1 MNQKKSIA
9 LTTTFVGLV
18 CGFVLTQQ
26 QAAAAA
32 TNAPDPTTTSMVASQ
47 SAATSKSAE
56 PTQKEQPINQ
66 QTSTQKAVTN
76 TENVSETG
84 KQNQTAGTQTIGSSA
99 TTTTAQ
105 PATAS
110 NNPITSAPT
119 QQAAVSSASKAN
131 ETTQPVNPPTAPT
144 VPQATKVTNSANT
157 ALTTTDSQQVETIAQ
172 GTWGTSKWE
181 YTEQGFDYI
190 LHFHEGTFGAS
201 SHKSIKDPNN
211 SSVYHALGSIGSS
224 PEVFNGNWQ
233 WSNALTQI
241 IIDPGVKANQ
251 DSSYLF
257 SDLYKLQQIVG
268 LGNLDTNNVKNMADM
283 FDGCEELTNLDVSKF
298 DTTNVT
304 NMYEMFDDCSKVTSL
319 DVSNFNTANVT
330 DMFGMFERCYFLTNL
345 DLHNFNTAN
354 VSNMAK
360 MFRGCDNL
368 TNLDVSKFDTTNVT
382 KMYEMFEYCSSLT
395 SLDLSNFNTANV
407 TDMSFMFELCCGL
420 TSLDLSNF
428 DTNKVTNMSWMF
440 DWCWGLT
447 NLDLSNFDTAN
458 VKNMANMFDRC
469 SELTNLDL
477 SKFNTANVDNMYGM
491 FKKCS
496 NLTSLDLSNFDT
508 TKVTDMRK
516 MFAACDKLTSLDLS
530 SFSTI
535 NVTDM
540 YSMFAACDK
549 LNHLILGPKTLL
561 TTDTG
566 LSNVPETGTKIPGTN
581 RVVASPYWVATS
593 GYQQGHKY
601 TSDELMNLTVRDQVT
616 TYDWDST
623 PAFTQTT
630 ETKTKDRTIVIHQPD
645 GNTKTEIQSV
655 MVSRTITLN
664 ADGSKTYGNWSSAQW
679 DGYAIPEFAGYTA
692 SVSQIPAQT
701 VDGNTEDQTI
711 DVYYAPQ
718 EQTVEIQY
726 LSNGQIVGTQKIT
739 GYTGDTIMP
748 NYHAPQ
754 GYEITSLTPATI
766 TIDGSGK
773 QIIQVQVSPKLN
785 DSVEHKTLTRTINL
799 HLPDGTMRVSKQT
812 ALLERQVT
820 INAVTGEKIYGAWN
834 TGNWKALNVPTLAG
848 YTASQDQVAAQQV
861 TGADSDQTVDVY
873 YTPTN

>member
-1 MNQKKSIA
+1 MNQKKRIA

-32 TNAPDPTTTSMVASQ
+32 TNAPDSTATSMVAPENTV
-47 SAATSKSAE
+47 AATSAE
-56 PTQKEQPINQ
+56 PSQNNQPVDQHTN
-66 QTSTQKAVTN
+66 SQKAVTN
-76 TENVSETG
+76 ENSTSETTTQI
-84 KQNQTAGTQTIGSSA
+84 QNPGSQSTGSMTAPTAAQPNNTNSSA
-99 TTTTAQ
+99 TPAPSQKTAAAPNTETISSVNSTNDDTQLVNKVTASKTTNTTESPTSPNNNPTTA
-105 PATAS
+105 
-110 NNPITSAPT
+110 AP
-119 QQAAVSSASKAN
+119 QD
-131 ETTQPVNPPTAPT
+131 P
-144 VPQATKVTNSANT
+144 
-157 ALTTTDSQQVETIAQ
+157 QVETIAQ

-181 YTEQGFDYI
+181 YTHQGDDYI
-190 LHFHEGTFGAS
+190 LHFHAGTLGTS
-201 SHKSIKDPNN
+201 SQKTVKDPNYPN
-211 SSVYHALGSIGSS
+211 DIYLDHYLGSIGAS
-224 PEVFNGNWQ
+224 PEMFNGNWQ
-233 WSNALTQI
+233 WNEELTQI
-241 IIDPGVKANQ
+241 IIDPGVIANR

-257 SDLYKLQQIVG
+257 GYLKNLKKIVG
-268 LGNLDTNNVKNMADM
+268 LANL
-283 FDGCEELTNLDVSKF
+283 

-304 NMYEMFDDCSKVTSL
+304 NM
-319 DVSNFNTANVT
+319 
-330 DMFGMFERCYFLTNL
+330 
-345 DLHNFNTAN
+345 
-354 VSNMAK
+354 AK
-360 MFRGCDNL
+360 MFADCD
-368 TNLDVSKFDTTNVT
+368 
-382 KMYEMFEYCSSLT
+382 SLT
-395 SLDLSNFNTANV
+395 SLNLNSFNTANV
-407 TDMSFMFELCCGL
+407 TDMSWMFQLDSSL
-420 TSLDLSNF
+420 TNLNISHFNTANVTDMSHMFTYCFSLTNLDVSHFNTANVTNMSGMFSYCDNLASLDVSHFN
-428 DTNKVTNMSWMF
+428 TANVTNMSWMF
-440 DWCWGLT
+440 THCNLT
-447 NLDLSNFDTAN
+447 SLDVSH
-458 VKNMANMFDRC
+458 
-469 SELTNLDL
+469 
-477 SKFNTANVDNMYGM
+477 FNTANVTDMSHM
-491 FKKCS
+491 FEK
-496 NLTSLDLSNFDT
+496 NDVLESLNLSNFDT
-508 TKVTDMRK
+508 TNVTNMRQMFIDCLSLTYLDLSHFNTAKVTDMRDMLD
-516 MFAACDKLTSLDLS
+516 MFESCT
-530 SFSTI
+530 
-535 NVTDM
+535 N
-540 YSMFAACDK
+540 
-549 LNHLILGPKTLL
+549 LNHLILGPDTLCKIYAAL
-561 TTDTG
+561 P
-566 LSNVPETGTKIPGTN
+566 NVPQTGTQIPGTAK
-581 RVVASPYWVATS
+581 RVTSPYWVATS

-601 TSDELMNLTVRDQVT
+601 TSNELMELTGRDQVT
-616 TYDWDST
+616 TYDWDSK

-726 LSNGQIVGTQKIT
+726 LANGQIVGTQKIT

-766 TIDGSGK
+766 TIDGTGK

-785 DSVEHKTLTRTINL
+785 DSVEHKTITRTINL

-873 YTPTN
+873 YTPNN

>member
-32 TNAPDPTTTSMVASQ
+32 TNAPDSTATSMVAPENTA
-47 SAATSKSAE
+47 AATPVKPAGSS
-56 PTQKEQPINQ
+56 QNDQPVNQ
-66 QTSTQKAVTN
+66 QTNFQKAVTN
-76 TENVSETG
+76 ENSTTTQVQNPGSQSKVST
-84 KQNQTAGTQTIGSSA
+84 TTPTVTQPNNTNSSA
-99 TTTTAQ
+99 TPAPSQKTAAAKNTEATSLARHVHEATNQVSQ
-105 PATAS
+105 P
-110 NNPITSAPT
+110 IAPT
-119 QQAAVSSASKAN
+119 A
-131 ETTQPVNPPTAPT
+131 
-144 VPQATKVTNSANT
+144 PQATKSTNSPNNNS
-157 ALTTTDSQQVETIAQ
+157 TTTASQDPQVETIAQ

-181 YTEQGFDYI
+181 YTHQGDDYI
-190 LHFHEGTFGAS
+190 LHFHAGTLGAS
-201 SHKSIKDPNN
+201 SQKTIIDPD
-211 SSVYHALGSIGSS
+211 SGYPQYFLGGIGAS
-224 PEVFNGNWQ
+224 PEIFNGNKE
-233 WSNALTQI
+233 WSDALTQI
-241 IIDPGVKANQ
+241 IIDPGVRANQ
-251 DSSYLF
+251 NSSYLF
-257 SDLYKLQQIVG
+257 GYLENLQKIVG
-268 LGNLDTNNVKNMADM
+268 LANLDTA
-283 FDGCEELTNLDVSKF
+283 
-298 DTTNVT
+298 NVT
-304 NMYEMFDDCSKVTSL
+304 NMSGMFKNCHNLMNL
-319 DVSNFNTANVT
+319 DLSNFNTVNVT
-330 DMFGMFERCYFLTNL
+330 
-345 DLHNFNTAN
+345 
-354 VSNMAK
+354 NMA
-360 MFRGCDNL
+360 
-368 TNLDVSKFDTTNVT
+368 
-382 KMYEMFEYCSSLT
+382 EMFVNYKGAD
-395 SLDLSNFNTANV
+395 LDFSNFNTANV
-407 TDMSFMFELCCGL
+407 TDMSGMFEDYQGS
-420 TSLDLSNF
+420 TLDLSH
-428 DTNKVTNMSWMF
+428 
-440 DWCWGLT
+440 
-447 NLDLSNFDTAN
+447 
-458 VKNMANMFDRC
+458 
-469 SELTNLDL
+469 
-477 SKFNTANVDNMYGM
+477 FNTANVTDMSWM
-491 FKKCS
+491 FAGCE
-496 NLTSLDLSNFDT
+496 NLTRLDFSNFNTAKVTDMSFMFSYHFGVKNLDLSHFDTSRVTNMSYMFEKNDVLERLNLSNFDT
-508 TKVTDMRK
+508 TKVTDMTW
-516 MFAACDKLTSLDLS
+516 MFDVYD
-530 SFSTI
+530 
-535 NVTDM
+535 
-540 YSMFAACDK
+540 
-549 LNHLILGPKTLL
+549 LNHLILGPKTLFN
-561 TTDTG
+561 TYDIG
-566 LSNVPETGTKIPGTN
+566 LPNVPETGAKIPGTN
-581 RVVASPYWVATS
+581 RVVVSPYWVATS

-601 TSDELMNLTVRDQVT
+601 TSNELMGLTGRDQVT
-616 TYDWDST
+616 TYDWDSK

-679 DGYAIPEFAGYTA
+679 DGYALPEFAGYTA

-861 TGADSDQTVDVY
+861 TGEDTDQTIDVY
-873 YTPTN
+873 YMPNN

>member
-1 MNQKKSIA
+1 MNQKKRIA

-32 TNAPDPTTTSMVASQ
+32 TNAPDSTTTSMLAPENTA
-47 SAATSKSAE
+47 AATSAE
-56 PTQKEQPINQ
+56 PTQKEQPVNQ
-66 QTSTQKAVTN
+66 QTSTQKAVTSMD
-76 TENVSETG
+76 TVSETTN
-84 KQNQTAGTQTIGSSA
+84 QNRILGTQA
-99 TTTTAQ
+99 
-105 PATAS
+105 PATNTSTQSASSS
-110 NNPITSAPT
+110 NNITNSAPT
-119 QQAAVSSASKAN
+119 QQAAASSVSKTNEATSPISQPTTPKNSKAI
-131 ETTQPVNPPTAPT
+131 
-144 VPQATKVTNSANT
+144 TNSLNASS
-157 ALTTTDSQQVETIAQ
+157 LTTDPQTDTIAQ

-181 YTEQGFDYI
+181 YTHQGANYI
-190 LHFHEGTFGAS
+190 LHFHAGTFGTS
-201 SHKSIKDPNN
+201 RQGYTDNHSHF
-211 SSVYHALGSIGSS
+211 VGSIGASS
-224 PEVFNGNWQ
+224 EILNCNWQ
-233 WSNALTQI
+233 WIKELTQI
-241 IIDPGVKANQ
+241 FIDPGVIANQ

-257 SDLYKLQQIVG
+257 AGLENLQQIIG
-268 LGNLDTNNVKNMADM
+268 LANLDTTKITNMSWMFHECYSLASLDVSHFNTANVTNMSWMFTECYSLASLDVSHFNTANVTDMSWMFKNCS
-283 FDGCEELTNLDVSKF
+283 GITSLDVSKF

-304 NMYEMFDDCSKVTSL
+304 DMSWMFAYCTRLTSLDLSHFNTSKVTNMRDMFNYCMNLTSL
-319 DVSNFNTANVT
+319 DLSNFNTAKVT
-330 DMFGMFERCYFLTNL
+330 DMYGMFKDCLE
-345 DLHNFNTAN
+345 
-354 VSNMAK
+354 
-360 MFRGCDNL
+360 
-368 TNLDVSKFDTTNVT
+368 
-382 KMYEMFEYCSSLT
+382 LT

-407 TDMSFMFELCCGL
+407 TN
-420 TSLDLSNF
+420 T
-428 DTNKVTNMSWMF
+428 SWMF
-440 DWCWGLT
+440 EDI
-447 NLDLSNFDTAN
+447 F
-458 VKNMANMFDRC
+458 R
-469 SELTNLDL
+469 
-477 SKFNTANVDNMYGM
+477 
-491 FKKCS
+491 
-496 NLTSLDLSNFDT
+496 
-508 TKVTDMRK
+508 
-516 MFAACDKLTSLDLS
+516 
-530 SFSTI
+530 
-535 NVTDM
+535 
-540 YSMFAACDK
+540 
-549 LNHLILGPKTLL
+549 LNHLILGSQIYFKY
-561 TTDTG
+561 TD
-566 LSNVPETGTKIPGTN
+566 LKSVPNTGTKIPGTN

-616 TYDWDST
+616 TYDWDSK

-655 MVSRTITLN
+655 MISRTITLN

-679 DGYAIPEFAGYTA
+679 DGYALPEFAGYTA

-766 TIDGSGK
+766 TIDGTGK

-799 HLPDGTMRVSKQT
+799 HLPDGTMRFSKQT

>member
-131 ETTQPVNPPTAPT
+131 ETTQPVTPPTAPT

-330 DMFGMFERCYFLTNL
+330 DMFGMFEGCYFLTNL

-360 MFRGCDNL
+360 MFRGCSHL
-368 TNLDVSKFDTTNVT
+368 TNLDVSNFNTTNVT
-382 KMYEMFEYCSSLT
+382 DMYWMFEYCSSLT
-395 SLDLSNFNTANV
+395 SLDLSNFNTTKV
-407 TDMSFMFELCCGL
+407 YDMDRMFELCCGL

-428 DTNKVTNMSWMF
+428 DTANVTNMYEMF

-458 VKNMANMFDRC
+458 VKNMADMFDRC
-469 SELTNLDL
+469 SELTKLDL
-477 SKFNTANVDNMYGM
+477 SHFNT
-491 FKKCS
+491 S
-496 NLTSLDLSNFDT
+496 
-508 TKVTDMRK
+508 KVTSMWN
-516 MFAACDKLTSLDLS
+516 MFAACD
-530 SFSTI
+530 
-535 NVTDM
+535 N
-540 YSMFAACDK
+540 
-549 LNHLILGPKTLL
+549 LNHLILGPNMLLNTKTYLPDL
-561 TTDTG
+561 PD
-566 LSNVPETGTKIPGTN
+566 VPETGTKIPGTN
-581 RVVASPYWVATS
+581 RRVTSPYWVATS

-601 TSDELMNLTVRDQVT
+601 TSNELMELTGRDQIT
-616 TYDWDST
+616 TYDWDSA

-655 MVSRTITLN
+655 MISRTITLN

-726 LSNGQIVGTQKIT
+726 LANGQIVGTQKIT

-754 GYEITSLTPATI
+754 GYEITSLTPATV
-766 TIDGSGK
+766 TIDGTGK

-834 TGNWKALNVPTLAG
+834 TGDWKALNVPTLAG

-873 YTPTN
+873 YTPNN

>member
-32 TNAPDPTTTSMVASQ
+32 TNAPDSTATSMVAPENAA
-47 SAATSKSAE
+47 AATSVKPAE
-56 PTQKEQPINQ
+56 PSQNDQPVNQ

-76 TENVSETG
+76 ENSTSETTTQV
-84 KQNQTAGTQTIGSSA
+84 QNPGSQSTGSMTTPTAAQPNNTNSSA
-99 TTTTAQ
+99 TPAPSQKTVAAQNTEAISSANSVNDDTQSVNKVATSKATNTTEPANSPNNNSTTTA
-105 PATAS
+105 
-110 NNPITSAPT
+110 
-119 QQAAVSSASKAN
+119 
-131 ETTQPVNPPTAPT
+131 
-144 VPQATKVTNSANT
+144 
-157 ALTTTDSQQVETIAQ
+157 SQDPQVETIAQ

-181 YTEQGFDYI
+181 YVHQGDDYI
-190 LHFHEGTFGAS
+190 LHFHAGTLGTS
-201 SHKSIKDPNN
+201 SQKTVKDPNYPN
-211 SSVYHALGSIGSS
+211 DIYLDHYLGSIGAS
-224 PEVFNGNWQ
+224 PEMFNGNWQ
-233 WSNALTQI
+233 WNEELTQI
-241 IIDPGVKANQ
+241 IIDPGVIANR

-257 SDLYKLQQIVG
+257 GYLKNLKKIVG
-268 LGNLDTNNVKNMADM
+268 LANL
-283 FDGCEELTNLDVSKF
+283 

-304 NMYEMFDDCSKVTSL
+304 NM
-319 DVSNFNTANVT
+319 
-330 DMFGMFERCYFLTNL
+330 
-345 DLHNFNTAN
+345 
-354 VSNMAK
+354 AK
-360 MFRGCDNL
+360 MFADCD
-368 TNLDVSKFDTTNVT
+368 
-382 KMYEMFEYCSSLT
+382 SLT
-395 SLDLSNFNTANV
+395 SLNLNSFNTANV
-407 TDMSFMFELCCGL
+407 TDMSGMFQFDSSLTDLNISHFNTANATDMSHMFYNCYTL
-420 TSLDLSNF
+420 TSLDVSHFN
-428 DTNKVTNMSWMF
+428 TGNVTNMSWMF
-440 DWCWGLT
+440 SYCE
-447 NLDLSNFDTAN
+447 NLAS
-458 VKNMANMFDRC
+458 
-469 SELTNLDL
+469 LDV
-477 SKFNTANVDNMYGM
+477 SHFNTANVTNMSWM
-491 FKKCS
+491 FTHCN
-496 NLTSLDLSNFDT
+496 NLTSLDVSHFNTANVTDMSHMFEKNDVLESLNLSNFDT
-508 TKVTDMRK
+508 TNVTNMWQMFIDCSSLTYLDLSHFNTAKVTDMRDMLD
-516 MFAACDKLTSLDLS
+516 MFGYC
-530 SFSTI
+530 
-535 NVTDM
+535 NN
-540 YSMFAACDK
+540 
-549 LNHLILGPKTLL
+549 LNHLILGPDTLFKIYAAL
-561 TTDTG
+561 P
-566 LSNVPETGTKIPGTN
+566 NVPGTGTQIPGTAK
-581 RVVASPYWVATS
+581 RVTSPYWVATS

-601 TSDELMNLTVRDQVT
+601 TSNDLMELTGRDQVT
-616 TYDWDST
+616 TYDWDSK

-679 DGYAIPEFAGYTA
+679 DGYALPEFAGYTA

-799 HLPDGTMRVSKQT
+799 HLPDGTMHVSKQT

-834 TGNWKALNVPTLAG
+834 TGNWKSLNVPTLAG

-873 YTPTN
+873 YIPNN